1 MKKYRFDDPDFVKRL
16 QGLVDDEKL
25 DQFFDLVQEALTED
39 PDYTVTEIVS
49 NPAKAKTKL
58 MQIREFIKRYTE
70 REEYEKCAPLRD
82 IVNRVEAML
91 NK

>member
-1 MKKYRFDDPDFVKRL
+1 MKRYKFDDPDFVKRL
-16 QGLVDDEKL
+16 QGLVDEEKL

-39 PDYTVTEIVS
+39 LDYTVENILS
-49 NPAKAKTKL
+49 QPAKAQARL
-58 MQIREFIKRYTE
+58 RQIREFIKRYTE
-70 REEYEKCAPLRD
+70 AEEYEKCTPLRD